1 MKAPL
6 AAAAALLPVLALAG
20 AELRLRA
27 ARGAPP
33 EEPITRNYRYSHLD
47 IHEPYF
53 KREGLGGGK
62 ARYDVARPESQ
73 AKAFEDPKPQGG
85 RRVFIVGGSVVLP
98 FAHAGGE
105 LFKALFARALPGAP
119 LQLVSCGMGG
129 YDSWRDSLV
138 AEEIVRYSP
147 DLVVVLSG
155 NNEYY
160 AEFVPFPRLALMT
173 RALRRLWLFRLL
185 QERLASK
192 PKEGAPW
199 DPDRRLARAR
209 RFEANLRAMVRAAK
223 SRKVPIVLCTLPA
236 NLRDSAPTGGPIR
249 LPLEDHDFFLA
260 WAKYDA
266 GAYAAAEKAFSSFS
280 AKQPAE
286 AFAHFYRAKS
296 LDRLG
301 RRAQAAEEYRLA
313 ADANDPGERTSP
325 ARNAII
331 RRVAKEEGA
340 LLADLERA
348 FSAAAPAGVPG
359 REMFRD
365 PCHFRVPFYALAS
378 SVILEAWTGKTV
390 SPDGVS
396 APGADPSVE
405 RAEIV
410 YSAIAKSFT
419 APQNALWDEAV
430 NMFQVS
436 LETDP
441 KLVESVVWSDARLA
455 EVFDK
460 PWFAE
465 FKTADLGPLRH
476 QVMIHLAEAY
486 RRMGRPQAALRCYDA
501 AERSKPGGYQAAL
514 GRAVTLARLGRK
526 AESRA
531 ALERLKR
538 DWPDRKG
545 PVYWAEALE

>member
-1 MKAPL
+1 MKKAL
-6 AAAAALLPVLALAG
+6 AAAALLVVAAAA

-27 ARGAPP
+27 VRGEPP
-33 EEPITRNYRYSHLD
+33 DEPITRNYRYSQLE

-53 KREGLGGGK
+53 KRLRLGGGR
-62 ARYDVARPESQ
+62 ARYEVMRPESQ
-73 AKAFEDPKPQGG
+73 AKPFEDPKPVGG
-85 RRVFIVGGSVVLP
+85 RRVFFVGGSVVLP

-105 LFKALFARALPGAP
+105 LFKALFSRALPGAS

-138 AEEIVRYSP
+138 AKEVVRYSP

-160 AEFVPFPRLALMT
+160 AETVPYPRLARLAL
-173 RALRRLWLFRLL
+173 ALRRLWLFREL
-185 QERLASK
+185 QQRVQLQ

-199 DPDRRLARAR
+199 DPDRRLARAN

-223 SRKVPIVLCTLPA
+223 SRNVPIILCTLPA

-249 LPLEDHDFFLA
+249 LPLEDHDFFVA
-260 WAKYDA
+260 WAKYD
-266 GAYAAAEKAFSSFS
+266 GGDCGAAERAFAAFS
-280 AKQPAE
+280 AKAPGE
-286 AFAHFYRAKS
+286 AFGHFYRAKA

-301 RRAQAAEEYRLA
+301 RREEAAAEYRLA

-340 LLADLERA
+340 ILADLERA

-365 PCHFRVPFYALAS
+365 PCHFRLPYYALAS
-378 SVILEAWTGKTV
+378 SVILEAWTGKRI
-390 SPDGVS
+390 PPAGVS
-396 APGADPSVE
+396 APGLDPKVE
-405 RAEIV
+405 RSEIV
-410 YSAIAKSFT
+410 YSAIAKSFI
-419 APQNALWDEAV
+419 APKDALWDEAV
-430 NMFQVS
+430 NMFQVA

-441 KLVESVVWSDARLA
+441 VLVESVVWSDARLA

-460 PWFAE
+460 PWFAD
-465 FKTADLGPLRH
+465 FKTADIGPLRH

-486 RRMGRPQAALRCYDA
+486 RRMNRNGEALRCYEA
-501 AERSKPGGYQAAL
+501 AERSEPGRYQAAL
-514 GRAVTLARLGRK
+514 GRAVALARLGRK
-526 AESRA
+526 SEARA
-531 ALERLKR
+531 ALERAAR
-538 DWPDRKG
+538 VWPDAKG
-545 PVYWAEALE
+545 PVYWLEALK